1 MTDALPVPTDERPV
15 ASGPRVRRRTDDR
28 GRHHGWVIRPPTLET
43 DRLRLDP
50 LRVDD
55 AVEMARVLADPS
67 LYAFTGGE
75 PPTVEALRRRYVGQ
89 VVGRS
94 ADGREL
100 WLNWIVRRRTEAD
113 AIGFA
118 QATVA
123 DASGDRRRRSAD
135 VAWVI
140 GVPWQGHRSA
150 AEAAAAMIAW
160 LMTPEPNGAGVVV
173 VTAHIHPDHAAS
185 AAVARRVGLEPTH
198 EIEDGEVV
206 WVSSLSAPDRVES
219 GRRRSS
225 RD

>member
-1 MTDALPVPTDERPV
+1 MTDALPVPTDERPRECR
-15 ASGPRVRRRTDDR
+15 SGS
-28 GRHHGWVIRPPTLET
+28 RHHVWVIRPPTLET

-55 AVEMARVLADPS
+55 AEEMARVLADPS
-67 LYAFTGGE
+67 LYAFTGGG
-75 PPTVEALRRRYVGQ
+75 PPTAEELRGRYAEQ
-89 VVGRS
+89 AVGRS
-94 ADGREL
+94 ADGREW
-100 WLNWIVRRRTEAD
+100 WLNWIVRRRTDGD
-113 AIGFA
+113 AIGYV

-123 DASGDRRRRSAD
+123 DATGDHRKTNAD

-160 LMTPEPNGAGVVV
+160 LTTPQPLGAGVAVV
-173 VTAHIHPDHAAS
+173 SAHIHPDHAAS
-185 AAVARRVGLEPTH
+185 ASVARRVGLEPTD

-206 WVSSLSAPDRVES
+206 WLSALGAPDRVES
-219 GRRRSS
+219 GRHRSS